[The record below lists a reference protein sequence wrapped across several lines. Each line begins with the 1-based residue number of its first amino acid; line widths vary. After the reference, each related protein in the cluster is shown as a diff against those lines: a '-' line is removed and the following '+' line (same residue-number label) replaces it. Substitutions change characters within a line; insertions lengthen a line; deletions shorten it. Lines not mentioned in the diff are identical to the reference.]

1 MNDWLVWLGGTLEY
15 GRKRR
20 WKWHENENGLLVRS
34 FDIWEEPPPLPP
46 PSGIFCPSCVCTAC
60 TLTFTHH
67 SFLPPSRYQASFC
80 TFSISPLHTAG
91 EKIFRHVTL
100 ILPKLHFVGPRGHL
114 VTPLSGRLSVL
125 AMSDVW
131 WCLLVSEACL
141 MVSLYTVLIWPKL
154 MYMGRYP
161 FQCM

>member
-1 MNDWLVWLGGTLEY
+1 MAREY
-15 GRKRR
+15 SSDHLIFERR
-20 WKWHENENGLLVRS
+20 PNS
-34 FDIWEEPPPLPP
+34 P

-100 ILPKLHFVGPRGHL
+100 ILAKLHFLGPRGHL
-114 VTPLSGRLSVL
+114 CPSVCLSALKIWINCTADALILLMLLIR
-125 AMSDVW
+125 
-131 WCLLVSEACL
+131 WCCWCTDAADATESGSGSAHGPFYSFYILHLPWTCL
-141 MVSLYTVLIWPKL
+141 I
-154 MYMGRYP
+154 
-161 FQCM
+161 